1 MKTKRDSQS
10 ARVRGHFVA
19 RAGKRRPEKTE
30 SWKSWKTL
38 RSRFLRRCR
47 SLPSPRPFIARKTNS
62 LCGSVPSFF
71 SFLLLVVGK
80 NASISFIFA
89 TFLSITCFLISFLSF
104 LSQKKSE
111 KNDQPLWFSTKN
123 RTSSS
128 TTVYQSHHPSRDK
141 NATTMDDE
149 FIDVTSA
156 RSSSSKSSF
165 SPSSSSSR
173 RKISL
178 NTTTLLALNLVQN
191 KKLEENT
198 TTEEQQQQQQQKTKK
213 KSDRSAERTK
223 TGSDTTRGGF
233 RAPPTTL
240 SKDETNRHQRSSLL
254 SELSGEARL
263 LERRRRREQRNEE
276 RKQRIEERI
285 NNASP
290 KKSTT
295 ANRLDPLAWRSLE
308 GMVGGRVYQPQ
319 DRIVH
324 RKKRVEVTEI
334 STPRKG
340 RRPWSMKNDD
350 THLKICMYAAAKTTK
365 VPSPSSS
372 KTTYTKGPMFAL
384 LQPTLVV

>member
-30 SWKSWKTL
+30 SWKSWKTV

-62 LCGSVPSFF
+62 LCGSMSLFF
-71 SFLLLVVGK
+71 FLFCCWEK
-80 NASISFIFA
+80 RINFIYFCHI
-89 TFLSITCFLISFLSF
+89 FIT
-104 LSQKKSE
+104 KKSE
-111 KNDQPLWFSTKN
+111 KNYQPLWFSTKN

-156 RSSSSKSSF
+156 RSSASKSSF

>member
-1 MKTKRDSQS
+1 
-10 ARVRGHFVA
+10 
-19 RAGKRRPEKTE
+19 
-30 SWKSWKTL
+30 
-38 RSRFLRRCR
+38 
-47 SLPSPRPFIARKTNS
+47 
-62 LCGSVPSFF
+62 
-71 SFLLLVVGK
+71 
-80 NASISFIFA
+80 
-89 TFLSITCFLISFLSF
+89 
-104 LSQKKSE
+104 
-111 KNDQPLWFSTKN
+111 
-123 RTSSS
+123 
-128 TTVYQSHHPSRDK
+128 
-141 NATTMDDE
+141 MDDE
-149 FIDVTSA
+149 FVDVTSA
-156 RSSSSKSSF
+156 RSSASKSSF
-165 SPSSSSSR
+165 SPSSSSSSSSSSR

-198 TTEEQQQQQQQKTKK
+198 TPFEKQQEQQQKTKK
-213 KSDRSAERTK
+213 KSERSVERTK
-223 TGSDTTRGGF
+223 TGSDATRGGF
-233 RAPPTTL
+233 RAPPTPL

>member
-19 RAGKRRPEKTE
+19 QAGKRRPEKTE

-89 TFLSITCFLISFLSF
+89 TFLS
-104 LSQKKSE
+104 QKKSE

-156 RSSSSKSSF
+156 RSSASKSSF
-165 SPSSSSSR
+165 SPSSSSPSR

-191 KKLEENT
+191 KKLEENK
-198 TTEEQQQQQQQKTKK
+198 TTEKQQQQQQKK
-213 KSDRSAERTK
+213 KSDRSVERTK

>member
-1 MKTKRDSQS
+1 M
-10 ARVRGHFVA
+10 
-19 RAGKRRPEKTE
+19 
-30 SWKSWKTL
+30 
-38 RSRFLRRCR
+38 C
-47 SLPSPRPFIARKTNS
+47 I
-62 LCGSVPSFF
+62 
-71 SFLLLVVGK
+71 
-80 NASISFIFA
+80 
-89 TFLSITCFLISFLSF
+89 
-104 LSQKKSE
+104 KK
-111 KNDQPLWFSTKN
+111 KPP
-123 RTSSS
+123 
-128 TTVYQSHHPSRDK
+128 HHPSRDK

-149 FIDVTSA
+149 FVDVTSA
-156 RSSSSKSSF
+156 RSSASKSSF
-165 SPSSSSSR
+165 LPSSSR

-198 TTEEQQQQQQQKTKK
+198 TPFAKQQEQQQQKTKK
-213 KSDRSAERTK
+213 KSERSVERTK
-223 TGSDTTRGGF
+223 TGSDATRGGF
-233 RAPPTTL
+233 RAPPTPL
-240 SKDETNRHQRSSLL
+240 SKDETNKHQRSSLL

>member
-1 MKTKRDSQS
+1 M
-10 ARVRGHFVA
+10 V
-19 RAGKRRPEKTE
+19 
-30 SWKSWKTL
+30 L
-38 RSRFLRRCR
+38 CRC
-47 SLPSPRPFIARKTNS
+47 
-62 LCGSVPSFF
+62 CFF
-71 SFLLLVVGK
+71 FFVVGK

-89 TFLSITCFLISFLSF
+89 TFLS
-104 LSQKKSE
+104 QKKSE
-111 KNDQPLWFSTKN
+111 KNYQPLWFSTKN

-156 RSSSSKSSF
+156 RSSASKSSF
-165 SPSSSSSR
+165 SPSSSSSSSSSSSR

-198 TTEEQQQQQQQKTKK
+198 TPFEKQQEQQQKTKK
-213 KSDRSAERTK
+213 KSERSVERTK
-223 TGSDTTRGGF
+223 TGSDATRGGF
-233 RAPPTTL
+233 RAPPTPL

>member
-1 MKTKRDSQS
+1 M
-10 ARVRGHFVA
+10 
-19 RAGKRRPEKTE
+19 EK
-30 SWKSWKTL
+30 KAKKTL
-38 RSRFLRRCR
+38 
-47 SLPSPRPFIARKTNS
+47 
-62 LCGSVPSFF
+62 
-71 SFLLLVVGK
+71 
-80 NASISFIFA
+80 
-89 TFLSITCFLISFLSF
+89 
-104 LSQKKSE
+104 
-111 KNDQPLWFSTKN
+111 W
-123 RTSSS
+123 SS
-128 TTVYQSHHPSRDK
+128 TLKIERRRRRRRRRQHHLCIKKKPPHHPSRDK

-149 FIDVTSA
+149 FVDVTSA
-156 RSSSSKSSF
+156 RSSASKSSF
-165 SPSSSSSR
+165 SPSSSSSSSSSSSR

-198 TTEEQQQQQQQKTKK
+198 TPFEKQQEQQQKTKT
-213 KSDRSAERTK
+213 KSERSVERTK
-223 TGSDTTRGGF
+223 TGSDATRGGF
-233 RAPPTTL
+233 RAPPTPL

>member
-1 MKTKRDSQS
+1 MEVVKT
-10 ARVRGHFVA
+10 G
-19 RAGKRRPEKTE
+19 
-30 SWKSWKTL
+30 
-38 RSRFLRRCR
+38 SRFSAVAVL
-47 SLPSPRPFIARKTNS
+47 LPSSRPFLAREKNS
-62 LCGSVPSFF
+62 LSVVLWFCVVVFF
-71 SFLLLVVGK
+71 FFCCLLVVVGK
-80 NASISFIFA
+80 KWKKKAKKTLWSSTLKIERRRRRRRRRQHHLCI
-89 TFLSITCFLISFLSF
+89 
-104 LSQKKSE
+104 KKSHH
-111 KNDQPLWFSTKN
+111 
-123 RTSSS
+123 
-128 TTVYQSHHPSRDK
+128 TTHRGQKRD
-141 NATTMDDE
+141 DDGRRVRRRHE
-149 FIDVTSA
+149 RALVGVEVFLFAFVVVVVV
-156 RSSSSKSSF
+156 
-165 SPSSSSSR
+165 SSSSR

-198 TTEEQQQQQQQKTKK
+198 TPFEKQQEQQQKRKK
-213 KSDRSAERTK
+213 KSERSVERTK
-223 TGSDTTRGGF
+223 TGSDATRGGF
-233 RAPPTTL
+233 RAPPTPL

-295 ANRLDPLAWRSLE
+295 ANRLDPLAWRSLRE
-308 GMVGGRVYQPQ
+308 WLEVAF
-319 DRIVH
+319 IN
-324 RKKRVEVTEI
+324 RKIASYTARSVEVTEI

-340 RRPWSMKNDD
+340 RRPSMKNDD
-350 THLKICMYAAAKTTK
+350 RDLKICMYAENDK

>member
-1 MKTKRDSQS
+1 MEVVEDGVSLPPPLPFSPIVSSISRT
-10 ARVRGHFVA
+10 
-19 RAGKRRPEKTE
+19 GK
-30 SWKSWKTL
+30 KTL
-38 RSRFLRRCR
+38 CLWF
-47 SLPSPRPFIARKTNS
+47 
-62 LCGSVPSFF
+62 CGSVSSFF
-71 SFLLLVVGK
+71 SFFVVSVVVGK
-80 NASISFIFA
+80 NG
-89 TFLSITCFLISFLSF
+89 
-104 LSQKKSE
+104 KKSE
-111 KNDQPLWFSTKN
+111 KNSLVLHFKN

-128 TTVYQSHHPSRDK
+128 SSSSSTPPVCIKKKPPHHPSRDK

-149 FIDVTSA
+149 FVDVTSA
-156 RSSSSKSSF
+156 RSSASKSSF
-165 SPSSSSSR
+165 SPSSSSSSSSSSSR

-198 TTEEQQQQQQQKTKK
+198 TPFEKQQEQQQQKTKK
-213 KSDRSAERTK
+213 KSERSVERTK
-223 TGSDTTRGGF
+223 TGSDATRGGF
-233 RAPPTTL
+233 RAPPTPL

>member
-1 MKTKRDSQS
+1 MEVVED
-10 ARVRGHFVA
+10 
-19 RAGKRRPEKTE
+19 GKV
-30 SWKSWKTL
+30 
-38 RSRFLRRCR
+38 
-47 SLPSPRPFIARKTNS
+47 SLPPPLPFSPIASSIYRAKNKLS
-62 LCGSVPSFF
+62 LWFYVVVFF
-71 SFLLLVVGK
+71 SFLLLGK
-80 NASISFIFA
+80 THQFHL
-89 TFLSITCFLISFLSF
+89 FLPH

-111 KNDQPLWFSTKN
+111 KNYQPLWFSTKN

-156 RSSSSKSSF
+156 RSSASKSSF

-198 TTEEQQQQQQQKTKK
+198 TTEEQQQQQQQQKTKK

-350 THLKICMYAAAKTTK
+350 THLKICMYATAKTTE
-365 VPSPSSS
+365 VPLPSSS
-372 KTTYTKGPMFAL
+372 TTTYTKGPMFAL

>member
-1 MKTKRDSQS
+1 MEVVEDGVSLPPPLPFSPIVSSISRT
-10 ARVRGHFVA
+10 
-19 RAGKRRPEKTE
+19 GK
-30 SWKSWKTL
+30 KTL
-38 RSRFLRRCR
+38 CLWF
-47 SLPSPRPFIARKTNS
+47 
-62 LCGSVPSFF
+62 CGSVSSFF
-71 SFLLLVVGK
+71 SFFVVFWLLLEK
-80 NASISFIFA
+80 ME
-89 TFLSITCFLISFLSF
+89 
-104 LSQKKSE
+104 KKA
-111 KNDQPLWFSTKN
+111 KKTLW
-123 RTSSS
+123 SS
-128 TTVYQSHHPSRDK
+128 TLKIERRRRRRRQHHLCIKKKPPHHPSRDK

-149 FIDVTSA
+149 FVDVTSA
-156 RSSSSKSSF
+156 RSSASKSSF
-165 SPSSSSSR
+165 LPSSSR

-198 TTEEQQQQQQQKTKK
+198 TPFEKQQEQQQKTKK
-213 KSDRSAERTK
+213 KSERSVERTK
-223 TGSDTTRGGF
+223 TGSDATRGGF
-233 RAPPTTL
+233 RAPPTPL
-240 SKDETNRHQRSSLL
+240 SKDETNKHQRSSLL

>member
-1 MKTKRDSQS
+1 MKKLVILLFLFTFSNLYSSEVKFEKIFDDLKSPWS
-10 ARVRGHFVA
+10 LSFIDKEKVIIT
-19 RAGKRRPEKTE
+19 EKTG
-30 SWKSWKTL
+30 K
-38 RSRFLRRCR
+38 
-47 SLPSPRPFIARKTNS
+47 
-62 LCGSVPSFF
+62 
-71 SFLLLVVGK
+71 LLLLNLK
-80 NASISFIFA
+80 NKNKKEIKHN
-89 TFLSITCFLISFLSF
+89 LSLISLGQGGLLDVLYDNNKVYISY
-104 LSQKKSE
+104 SE
-111 KNDQPLWFSTKN
+111 NRGNWETSTSVAKGIF
-123 RTSSS
+123 
-128 TTVYQSHHPSRDK
+128 DK
-141 NATTMDDE
+141 N
-149 FIDVTSA
+149 
-156 RSSSSKSSF
+156 
-165 SPSSSSSR
+165 
-173 RKISL
+173 KIVFK
-178 NTTTLLALNLVQN
+178 NI
-191 KKLEENT
+191 
-198 TTEEQQQQQQQKTKK
+198 
-213 KSDRSAERTK
+213 
-223 TGSDTTRGGF
+223 F

-372 KTTYTKGPMFAL
+372 KTTYTKGPMLAL

>member
-1 MKTKRDSQS
+1 M
-10 ARVRGHFVA
+10 ARV
-19 RAGKRRPEKTE
+19 GKRRPEKTE
-30 SWKSWKTL
+30 SWKSWKTG
-38 RSRFLRRCR
+38 SRFLRRCR
-47 SLPSPRPFIARKTNS
+47 SLPSSRPFLAREKKLS
-62 LCGSVPSFF
+62 VCGSVVLCRRFF
-71 SFLLLVVGK
+71 LFLLSRLLLEK
-80 NASISFIFA
+80 ME
-89 TFLSITCFLISFLSF
+89 
-104 LSQKKSE
+104 KKA
-111 KNDQPLWFSTKN
+111 KKTLWSSTKN
-123 RTSSS
+123 RTSHLCIKKKP
-128 TTVYQSHHPSRDK
+128 SHHPSRDE

-149 FIDVTSA
+149 FVDVTSA
-156 RSSSSKSSF
+156 RSSASKSSF
-165 SPSSSSSR
+165 SPSSSSSSSSSSSR

-198 TTEEQQQQQQQKTKK
+198 TPFEKQQEQHQQKTKK
-213 KSDRSAERTK
+213 KSERSVERTK
-223 TGSDTTRGGF
+223 TGSDATRGGF
-233 RAPPTTL
+233 RAPPTPL